1 MPTFRAVFRWVS
13 LLGFIGLGLLYLN
26 GAVFR
31 AWVAGGPPND
41 NPSGWLFSAGNYLFW
56 SISAILAGVSFFM
69 LLNSARPVSKFAV
82 ALLVLALGLAA
93 FPLLR
98 EFVAA
103 DQCLDNGGQW
113 SETELRCNHG

>member
-1 MPTFRAVFRWVS
+1 
-13 LLGFIGLGLLYLN
+13 
-26 GAVFR
+26 
-31 AWVAGGPPND
+31 
-41 NPSGWLFSAGNYLFW
+41 
-56 SISAILAGVSFFM
+56 M

-103 DQCLDNGGQW
+103 DQCLDN
-113 SETELRCNHG
+113 